1 MVDEHGHSHA
11 QSHGH
16 DPGDVSEIEA
26 LDAAGQSLADALRVS
41 FRLLTFI
48 MVLLFVGFLCSG
60 ITCIN
65 PQEVGIKKTFGRVV
79 GVAEQ
84 GLTYTWP
91 FPIGE
96 IEKIAIN
103 EKQLEVEDFWM
114 HETPQDK
121 TKDLSERAPSKQ
133 GLRPGWD
140 GALLTG
146 DRYLLHVHLTCN
158 YRIADALAFKEI
170 VGSDPEAEAELIRSA
185 VCSGVIHA
193 AADRT
198 AEGIMGDHLSF
209 TLAVK
214 ERAQR
219 QLSDALGIREQ
230 SVRLLESMLGG
241 ADAAGRTWKELRL
254 LPAAERGERIAALPG
269 RADDKAVLADLLAT
283 NKTGAGILISNISM
297 RPPTWPLLA
306 RAAYENA
313 QRAVQQQQQ
322 TINKARADARGTLTD
337 AAGKSYIALVVDT
350 SGEDKKTG
358 GDGGW
363 IGRYEKA
370 RSAGR
375 DAEAEQLL
383 ERIDA
388 QLDSQSTAGEARGIL
403 DAAESDKTATIQGV
417 RQDVEAFE
425 QLLPG
430 FRKTPKFLLERKW
443 AETLEEILSA
453 PTNEKIVVEVR
464 GDTVVIRTKQDPR
477 VAKDI
482 LRARLKAQKQ
492 AADKKKESP

>member
-11 QSHGH
+11 HPHGH
-16 DPGDVSEIEA
+16 DYSDEGEIEA

-65 PQEVGIKKTFGRVV
+65 PQEVGIKKTFGRIV

-96 IEKIAIN
+96 IEKVRID

-114 HETPQDK
+114 HETAQDK

-133 GLRPGWD
+133 GIRPGWD

-170 VGSDPEAEAELIRSA
+170 VGSDPEVEKEFLRSA
-185 VCSGVIHA
+185 VCSAVIHA
-193 AADRT
+193 AANRT
-198 AEGIMGDHLSF
+198 AESIMGDHLSF

-214 ERAQR
+214 EQAQR
-219 QLSDALGIREQ
+219 QLSDTLGIREQ
-230 SVRLLESMLGG
+230 CVRLLEGMLGD
-241 ADAAGRTWKELRL
+241 ADGAGRTWKELRL
-254 LPAAERGERIAALPG
+254 LTAAERGERIDALPG
-269 RADDKAVLADLLAT
+269 RAEDKVALAELIAT
-283 NKTGAGILISNISM
+283 RQTGAGILISNISM
-297 RPPTWPLLA
+297 RPPSWPLQA
-306 RAAYENA
+306 RAAYQTA
-313 QRAVQQQQQ
+313 QRAVQQQEQAV
-322 TINKARADARGTLTD
+322 NKAKADARGTLTD
-337 AAGKSYIALVVDT
+337 AAGQSHVALVVDS
-350 SGEDKKTG
+350 SGESKTTDA
-358 GDGGW
+358 DGGW

-370 RSAGR
+370 RNEGR
-375 DAEAEQLL
+375 DAEAAELL
-383 ERIDA
+383 EKIDT
-388 QLDSQSTAGEARGIL
+388 QLGSEATAGEAKRIL
-403 DAAESDKTATIQGV
+403 DEAESDKTATIQRV

-430 FRKTPKFLLERKW
+430 FRKTPTFLLERKW
-443 AETLEEILSA
+443 AETLQEILSA

-464 GDTVVIRTKQDPR
+464 GETVVIRTKQDPR
-477 VAKDI
+477 IAKEI
-482 LRARLKAQKQ
+482 LRERLKAQKQ
-492 AADKKKESP
+492 DPNQKKESP

>member
-11 QSHGH
+11 HAPADAG
-16 DPGDVSEIEA
+16 ETEA

-91 FPIGE
+91 YPIGE

-121 TKDLSERAPSKQ
+121 TKDLSERAPSKL

-158 YRIADALAFKEI
+158 YRIADALAFKEV
-170 VGSDPEAEAELIRSA
+170 VGSDPEAEKEIIRSA

-193 AADRT
+193 ASDRT

-214 ERAQR
+214 EHAQR

-230 SVRLLESMLGG
+230 SVRLLEGMLAD

-254 LPAAERGERIAALPG
+254 LTATERGGRIDALPG

-283 NKTGAGILISNISM
+283 NKAGAGILISNISM
-297 RPPTWPLLA
+297 RPPTWPLQA
-306 RAAYENA
+306 RAAYEVA

-322 TINKARADARGTLTD
+322 TINKAQADARGTLTD
-337 AAGKSYIALVVDT
+337 AAGQSYVALVIDS
-350 SGEDKKTG
+350 SGTIQDEG
-358 GDGGW
+358 ANDGGW

-370 RSAGR
+370 RGADR

-383 ERIDA
+383 EEIDT

-443 AETLEEILSA
+443 AETLEDILSA

-477 VAKDI
+477 VAKEI

-492 AADKKKESP
+492 DADRKKESP

>member
-1 MVDEHGHSHA
+1 M
-11 QSHGH
+11 
-16 DPGDVSEIEA
+16 
-26 LDAAGQSLADALRVS
+26 
-41 FRLLTFI
+41 
-48 MVLLFVGFLCSG
+48 GFLCSG

-96 IEKIAIN
+96 IEKVRIDQ
-103 EKQLEVEDFWM
+103 KQLEIEDFWM

-121 TKDLSERAPSKQ
+121 TKGLSERAPSKQ

-170 VGSDPEAEAELIRSA
+170 VGSDPEAEKELVRSA
-185 VCSGVIHA
+185 VCSAVIHA
-193 AADRT
+193 AATRT

-214 ERAQR
+214 EQTQR
-219 QLSDALGIREQ
+219 QLSDALGVHERCM
-230 SVRLLESMLGG
+230 RLLEGMLGD
-241 ADAAGRTWKELRL
+241 ADQAGRTMKELGL
-254 LPAAERGERIAALPG
+254 LTSAQRNERIGALPG
-269 RADDKAVLADLLAT
+269 PAEDKAALGDLLAM
-283 NKTGAGILISNISM
+283 KQTGAGILISNISM
-297 RPPTWPLLA
+297 RPPSWPLQA
-306 RAAYENA
+306 RAAYQTA
-313 QRAVQQQQQ
+313 QRAVQQQEQ
-322 TINKARADARGTLTD
+322 TVNKAKADARGTLTD
-337 AAGKSYIALVVDT
+337 AAGQSYIALVVDT
-350 SGEDKKTG
+350 SGKNKKKG
-358 GDGGW
+358 ADGGW

-370 RSAGR
+370 RNDGS
-375 DAEAEQLL
+375 DAEAAELL
-383 ERIDA
+383 EKIDA
-388 QLDSQSTAGEARGIL
+388 QLGSEATAGEARGIL
-403 DAAESDKTATIQGV
+403 DEAESDKTATIQRV

-443 AETLEEILSA
+443 AETLEAILSA
-453 PTNEKIVVEVR
+453 PTNEKIVVEVW

-477 VAKDI
+477 IAKEI
-482 LRARLKAQKQ
+482 LRERLKAQKKNQ
-492 AADKKKESP
+492 NQGQDEDPEEE